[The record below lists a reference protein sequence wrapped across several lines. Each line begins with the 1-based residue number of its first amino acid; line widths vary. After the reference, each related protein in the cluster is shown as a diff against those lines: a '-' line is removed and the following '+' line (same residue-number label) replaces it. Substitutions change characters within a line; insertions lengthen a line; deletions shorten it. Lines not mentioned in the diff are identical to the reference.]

1 MPESVLL
8 HRQPRVTAR
17 GRVNLLHVQ
26 AAMLIAAKKISVGE
40 QAFAF
45 RQMYTT
51 LGAAHHILAFNGRRL
66 FMCFFLPLF
75 QSAPITPYCQ
85 KTSTAIRPK
94 KSNLPNA

>member
-1 MPESVLL
+1 
-8 HRQPRVTAR
+8 
-17 GRVNLLHVQ
+17 VQ
-26 AAMLIAAKKISVGE
+26 AAMLIAAKKFSVGE

-75 QSAPITPYCQ
+75 QSAPITPYCPEN
-85 KTSTAIRPK
+85 KHSNKAK
-94 KSNLPNA
+94 KK